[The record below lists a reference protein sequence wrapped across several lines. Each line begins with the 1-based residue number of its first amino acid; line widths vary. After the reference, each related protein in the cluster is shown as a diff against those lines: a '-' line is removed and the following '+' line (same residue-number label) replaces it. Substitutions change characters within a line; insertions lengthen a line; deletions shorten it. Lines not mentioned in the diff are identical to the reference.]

1 MANKIM
7 FLAAELDH
15 IIQNMFKVFEVLSFL
30 DWTMGAPAKKTKGCE
45 DMAEDLSADWL
56 GVLSCQIK
64 PSGMAQWN

>member
-30 DWTMGAPAKKTKGCE
+30 DWTMGALAKKIEGCE
-45 DMAEDLSADWL
+45 DMAEDLSA
-56 GVLSCQIK
+56 G
-64 PSGMAQWN
+64 